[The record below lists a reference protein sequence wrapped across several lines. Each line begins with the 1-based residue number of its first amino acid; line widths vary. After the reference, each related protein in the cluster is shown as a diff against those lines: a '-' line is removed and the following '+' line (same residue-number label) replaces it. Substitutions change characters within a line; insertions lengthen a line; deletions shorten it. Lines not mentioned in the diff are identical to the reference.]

1 MNKRIYKVLITVCIM
16 FIAARADSFM
26 FWNQAGNFP
35 GTPAGYIAFGNSASL
50 NITGSF
56 TVEMWLNP
64 VNSTNPNN
72 QILCEKRNG
81 TDNNGYT
88 LYLNQGRVAIRTN
101 TNTRLIG
108 KIVVQNN
115 NWTHVCGTYNSNS
128 NTFSVYVNGVL
139 DTSVVIINAAPVANA
154 DSLRIGKGNVNSPYS
169 GYIDEFRIWDR
180 PLSQTLVDKY
190 RRTTLGTST
199 GNYNLLELSLTFQ
212 DKDSEGTDFS
222 SFDWSGNNGTGKNI
236 GVGIL
241 DQSERPLNTIA
252 PNDCIELNGTDES
265 LCGVDNSDVSPVNN
279 ITMEAWIFPRTVSGI
294 RGIINK
300 GTIGGVNYGLR
311 LNGNSLNA
319 VINGNNN
326 FNSFVNIQSQQ
337 WSHVSFTYNSNTGAY
352 AFFINGNKAGGGVNN
367 MGTIINGT
375 DSLIIGSIG
384 AAGTYFN
391 GFIDEVRI
399 SNYVKTQNVINKFLY
414 QSIDKGNKPN
424 NTMVNVVYNLDGY
437 AYDNAGNGPV
447 LEFKQGAEFAHCST
461 TDDQP
466 VSPINRSDINDYQD
480 GYRINQSVKNIPA
493 SGISGTVVDS
503 FEVCLDTLISDVNI
517 YLALNHSA
525 EQELSISLVS
535 PDGASVNIYQNHIL
549 TNNSDIIITIFDDQ
563 ADSSLNPVVKYTSFA
578 PEVKPR
584 NPLNTVFAGKMT
596 AGIWKLVINDLT
608 GPGTGKL
615 YSWGVQFNNSSLSAS
630 ALCLKYFTEG
640 FYRSVD
646 STVLDTIKVK
656 LREDVS
662 PYLEVGI
669 KGETPDEDNIIRY
682 NFPEADFIS
691 DYYIQ
696 VNHRNSIE
704 IWSDTAYSFNTL
716 TGNMIYDFTVSPESA
731 YGDNL
736 VQVENSPD
744 IFAAYGADVDQN
756 GVVDLTDNSLIDND
770 VLTFAFG
777 YVVSDVNGDET
788 VDLSDQSLADNNS
801 FMFVTKV
808 TP

>member
-1 MNKRIYKVLITVCIM
+1 MNTGIYKVLFTVCLM
-16 FIAARADSFM
+16 FIAVRADSFM

-35 GTPAGYIAFGNSASL
+35 GTQTGYVSFGNSASL

-56 TVEMWLNP
+56 TIEMWLNP
-64 VNSTNPNN
+64 ENSTSPGA
-72 QILCEKRNG
+72 QLLAEKRSG
-81 TDNNGYT
+81 IDANGYT
-88 LYLNQGRVAIRTN
+88 LYLNSGRVSIRTN
-101 TNTRLIG
+101 FDTRLIG
-108 KIVVQNN
+108 KTVLQNN
-115 NWTHVCGTYNSNS
+115 TWTHICGTYNSVS
-128 NTFSVYVNGVL
+128 NIFSIFINGVL
-139 DTSVVIINAAPVANA
+139 DTSVMIVNASPVANA
-154 DSLRIGKGNVNSPYS
+154 DSLRIGKGNINSPFK

-199 GNYNLLELSLTFQ
+199 GDYNFLVLSLTFQ
-212 DKDSEGTDFS
+212 DKDSEGSDFS
-222 SFDWSGNNGTGKNI
+222 LFDWSGNNGTGKN
-236 GVGIL
+236 VGIVNL

-265 LCGVDNSDVSPVNN
+265 LCGVDNADVSPVNS
-279 ITMEAWIFPRTVSGI
+279 ITMEAWIYSRTTSGQ

-300 GTIGGVNYGLR
+300 GTIGGINYALR
-311 LNGNSLNA
+311 LNGTTLNA

-326 FNSFVNIQSQQ
+326 FISFVSIQPMQ
-337 WSHVSFTYNSNTGAY
+337 WSHVSFTYNSNNGAFVFY
-352 AFFINGNKAGGGVNN
+352 VNGRKAGNGSINLGAI
-367 MGTIINGT
+367 TNGT
-375 DSLIIGSIG
+375 DSLIIGSNG

-399 SNYVKTQNVINKFLY
+399 SNYVKTQQEINRYLY
-414 QSIDKGNKPN
+414 QSIDKGNKPHPS
-424 NTMVNVVYNLDGY
+424 MVNVVYNFDGY

-461 TDDQP
+461 TDNQP
-466 VSPINRSDINDYQD
+466 VSPVNRSDRTDYQE
-480 GYRINQSVKNIPA
+480 GYRMNQSVRNIPT
-493 SGISGTVVDS
+493 SGISGIVVDS
-503 FEVCLDTLISDVNI
+503 FEVCMDTLISDLNI
-517 YLALNHSA
+517 FLALNHSA
-525 EQELSISLVS
+525 EQELSISLVG
-535 PDGASVNIYQNHIL
+535 PDGSLVNVYQNHIL
-549 TNNSDIIITIFDDQ
+549 TNNSDNIITIFNDQ
-563 ADSSLNPVVKYTSFA
+563 ADSTINPNIKYTSFA

-596 AGIWKLVINDLT
+596 AGTWKLLINDLT

-615 YSWGVQFNNSSLSAS
+615 YAWGVQFNNSSLTTS
-630 ALCLKYFTEG
+630 ALCMKYFTEG

-646 STVLDTIKVK
+646 STVIDTIKVK
-656 LREDVS
+656 LREDLS

-669 KGETPDEDNIIRY
+669 KGETPDEDNIIRL

-704 IWSDTAYSFNTL
+704 IWSDSAYAFNTL
-716 TGNMIYDFTVSPESA
+716 TGNMIYDFTVSAESA
-731 YGDNL
+731 FGDNL

-744 IFAAYGADVDQN
+744 IFASYGADVDQN

-777 YVVSDVNGDET
+777 YVVTDVNGDET
-788 VDLSDQSLADNNS
+788 VDLTDQTLADNNS

-808 TP
+808 IP